1 MISNTELFKKFI
13 GFKYDDK
20 IIEEYDGIAL
30 NIKPK
35 TNEFQIFLYGEEYFG
50 LTIFDKSD
58 NVFTMAKNN
67 FIFEVH
73 KPKYSNDKA
82 CSISINENIFMDMI
96 DLFLE
101 HNYQK
106 MYDNIEYLFL
116 LS

>member
-20 IIEEYDGIAL
+20 IIEEYNGYLL
-30 NIKPK
+30 NIK
-35 TNEFQIFLYGEEYFG
+35 TNEFQIYLYEEKYFS

-58 NVFTMAKNN
+58 DIFTAIARNN
-67 FIFEVH
+67 FIFEAI
-73 KPKYSNDKA
+73 KNQYNERY
-82 CSISINENIFMDMI
+82 IITINENIFMDII